1 MTSWMR
7 DKIIQKIKDYVKS
20 LDTPDNE
27 VYQENSLLIMS
38 CFSKAMEIVENNSV
52 VESDLVVID
61 KEKPKTYT
69 KEEVVEILKKFKKDF
84 PLHRGIQIMD
94 SEFNI
99 WIKESLHIKGKE

>member
-1 MTSWMR
+1 MR

-52 VESDLVVID
+52 VESDLVVVD
-61 KEKPKTYT
+61 KEKLNQIDKWIEDCKLQAEVFSESGMTVSEMSSKAMSVAYT
-69 KEEVVEILKKFKKDF
+69 NVKNLLS
-84 PLHRGIQIMD
+84 P
-94 SEFNI
+94 
-99 WIKESLHIKGKE
+99 IKGKE